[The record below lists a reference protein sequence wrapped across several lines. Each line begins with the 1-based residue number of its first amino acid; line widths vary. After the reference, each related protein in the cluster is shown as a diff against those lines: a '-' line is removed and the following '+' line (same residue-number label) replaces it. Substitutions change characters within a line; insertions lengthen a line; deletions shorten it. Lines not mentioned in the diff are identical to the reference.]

1 MRPVVSN
8 ITDDRRMAYRQRSKI
23 PIRYRVRRT
32 SASEHISAAE
42 NVSELGIFFRTDQ
55 ELSIGAS
62 VELLVDMPK
71 AINGTSALQWYCRGR
86 VVRIDSP
93 DPLNGL
99 RGIGV
104 QFSCYEILF
113 SEHHLEDWR
122 LSA

>member
-1 MRPVVSN
+1 MRPVVTS

-23 PIRYRVRRT
+23 PLRYRVRRT

-42 NVSELGIFFRTDQ
+42 NVSQLGIFFRTDQ
-55 ELSIGAS
+55 ELSIGTPF
-62 VELLVDMPK
+62 ELLVEMPK
-71 AINGTSALQWYCRGR
+71 AINGRSTSQWYCRGR
-86 VVRIDSP
+86 VVRIDPP

-104 QFSCYEILF
+104 QFSCYEILCG
-113 SEHHLEDWR
+113 EHRLEDWR